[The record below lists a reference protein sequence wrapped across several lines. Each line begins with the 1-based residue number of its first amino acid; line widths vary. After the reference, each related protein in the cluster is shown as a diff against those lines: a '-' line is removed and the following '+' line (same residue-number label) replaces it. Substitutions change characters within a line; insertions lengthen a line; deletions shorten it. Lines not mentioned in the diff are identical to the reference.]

1 MITQSVVVIPDNYE
15 KLPPA
20 QRKEIIPICIRARD
34 EHGRRIAPDWFSRG
48 VAPVRRELVGM
59 AQHELGDPWCASEL
73 AEATVHRLWARHGDS
88 IGHHP
93 ARRVLKKAVWIA
105 WELKAGHWHQ
115 MKYGD
120 LYLPLDSLDEKIRE
134 QALADPAESPQRL
147 EEQIMLDLIE
157 DRLRREGRTDIRTV
171 YQLLRR
177 GYSWQEV
184 ANHIGAAN
192 REILKRRFY
201 RWIKKVAS
209 A

>member
-1 MITQSVVVIPDNYE
+1 VITQSVVVIPDDYE
-15 KLPPA
+15 ELPLS

-34 EHGRRIAPDWFSRG
+34 VHGRAIAPEWFSRG

-73 AEATVHRLWARHGDS
+73 AETTVHRLWARHGDS
-88 IGHHP
+88 VGHYP

-105 WELKAGHWHQ
+105 WELKTGDWRE
-115 MKYGD
+115 MKYPN
-120 LYLPLDSLDEKIRE
+120 LYFALDSLDEKIKE
-134 QALADPAESPQRL
+134 QALVDPSESPQRL
-147 EEQIMLDLIE
+147 EEQIMLDSIE
-157 DRLRREGRTDIRTV
+157 DGLRREGRSDIRTV

-184 ANHIGAAN
+184 ADHMGAAN